1 MLYQQK
7 LGFKDL
13 DQKYFIRR
21 ATFCLTALIDGL
33 DKNSN
38 FKHSKSKNLKR
49 ILYQTEIIK
58 NCCIFFIVD
67 IITLV

>member
-38 FKHSKSKNLKR
+38 FKHSKERKTWKR
-49 ILYQTEIIK
+49 YYTKMKLP
-58 NCCIFFIVD
+58 NIV
-67 IITLV
+67 IYSLL